1 MTRVPHEPLGRGYPS
16 ALDAHSC
23 DQRND
28 VAPMFQIVC
37 GQSSKLVMARAFCPI
52 GITDAALQR
61 QERHRGAHDT
71 PKHDGT
77 TDQGA

>member
-1 MTRVPHEPLGRGYPS
+1 MSRWAEGTRVLWTPIAATS
-16 ALDAHSC
+16 ATT
-23 DQRND
+23 

-37 GQSSKLVMARAFCPI
+37 GQSSKLVMSRAFCPI

-71 PKHDGT
+71 PKRDGT